1 MSPEQLNTLSNWLMY
16 LNQASII
23 VPMAVVWWRRK
34 HFAPAVKLLSNYVYL
49 SAFCSF
55 GINFLYPAVFA
66 TNYWFLAGFNLGK
79 TLLLGAV
86 YYSVMKSA
94 PLRRVVLNTSLVA
107 MLCVLSVFF
116 YNTYAGVTCA
126 RLTQCAVL
134 AGFAMLYLE
143 QSLNRPAPRRNGHNP
158 IWLLSVGQL
167 LYSAGTVTAFS
178 FDYFS
183 VTIYDQSSKALIAA
197 TLGLVFN
204 GFLTLAFRRAKRTD
218 ATAVPPRPAL
228 ATQLASF

>member
-1 MSPEQLNTLSNWLMY
+1 MSPEQLNALSKWLMH

-23 VPMAVVWWRRK
+23 VPMAMVWMRRK

-55 GINFLYPAVFA
+55 GINFLYPSVFA

-86 YYSVMKSA
+86 YYLVMESA

-107 MLCVLSVFF
+107 MLCVLSVFS
-116 YNTYAGVTCA
+116 YDTYAGVTCA

-143 QSLNRPAPRRNGHNP
+143 QTIIRPALRRTWQDP

-183 VTIYDQSSKALIAA
+183 VTIYDQSSKALVSA

-204 GFLTLAFRRAKRTD
+204 VFLTLAFRRARRTAAKA
-218 ATAVPPRPAL
+218 ATRPAL
-228 ATQLASF
+228 AVQPARA